1 MNLVRRFLMQV
12 LTLPLLAALWL
23 WVGIWR
29 WCYPE
34 AGPAVAE
41 ALAAELAAAGAALEG
56 GRRPSERRW
65 GDRARTAAALLAFLA
80 RLPLLARAQAAA
92 ERSAATRTR
101 GELAGAAPRSS
112 TATTR
117 LREAIL
123 LALLA
128 GGLVAGGAVVA
139 SIAAT
144 GNFLFEVHA
153 TPDAPG
159 EVTPYLQVAAAATSL
174 ALTFAGSGLVA
185 LAALRRLGRGREQ

>member
-1 MNLVRRFLMQV
+1 MKLARPGLTHMLV
-12 LTLPLLAALWL
+12 LPLLAALWL
-23 WVGIWR
+23 WVGVWR

-34 AGPAVAE
+34 AGPVVAE
-41 ALAAELAAAGAALEG
+41 ALAAEIATAGAALEG
-56 GRRPSERRW
+56 GRPLGER
-65 GDRARTAAALLAFLA
+65 AHAIAALLAFLA

-101 GELAGAAPRSS
+101 GELPGAAPRNSMV
-112 TATTR
+112 ATR

-128 GGLVAGGAVVA
+128 GGLVASGAVVA

-144 GNFLFEVHA
+144 GNFLFEVHT

-159 EVTPYLQVAAAATSL
+159 EVTPYFQVAAAATSL
-174 ALTFAGSGLVA
+174 ALTFAGAGLVA
-185 LAALRRLGRGREQ
+185 LAAIRRLGRGRER